1 MVPNII
7 HRMVLRQL
15 PGPLLG
21 WLGVLLFLLLMQ
33 FLIKFLPELTGRDLP
48 FAIVLELIAYNLAYM
63 VVLSAPMAALLTS
76 LMVFGS
82 LAESRTWVVIRNCG
96 ITLWGLTWP
105 VFAAAILLT
114 WGMVYFNNVLLPES
128 NFRARNMWEMIRTAR
143 PGFSLEPGVFYQ
155 EIDDYSILVG
165 ERNGNL
171 LQDILI
177 YDYTQGGVNGA
188 TIRADRGEL
197 VPLGNVVN
205 LILNEGEMHRLT
217 RRSDALGTERYEKL
231 AFERLQL
238 RLDLSELGFQVRDPS
253 TGYRSDRSTPMDRML
268 SIVDSL
274 EIRLSEQEAELR
286 SSMPEP
292 PSEKEPDV
300 VSTDVSPSSSLE
312 WLRTESFTAS
322 DFGDNPTQ
330 QTIAPRPI
338 LDGLTEDQMKRT
350 FQRARDYSRDAR
362 SSIGGKGRNL
372 ERTASA
378 INRYKVEIHKKYSIS
393 VACFIFVLIGIPLG
407 LSIRR
412 GGLGTAGMV
421 AVGIFLFYW
430 VTLVQGEKLA
440 DRGLLSPWIGMW
452 CANIVIGIVGI
463 WLFIRVA
470 LDMRAR
476 PRSTLKFLS
485 RRLPAKTAKNAMDGI
500 YASDSRPSEA

>member
-1 MVPNII
+1 MNII

-15 PGPLLG
+15 PGPFLG
-21 WLGVLLFLLLMQ
+21 WLGTLLFLLFMQ

-48 FAIVLELIAYNLAYM
+48 FGLVLELIAYNLAYM
-63 VVLSAPMAALLTS
+63 VVLSVPMTALLTS

-105 VFAAAILLT
+105 VFAVAILLT

-128 NFRARNMWEMIRTAR
+128 NFRARNMWETIRTAR
-143 PGFSLEPGVFYQ
+143 PGFDLEPGVFYQ
-155 EIDDYSILVG
+155 EIDEYSILVG
-165 ERNGNL
+165 ERDGNL

-177 YDYTQGGVNGA
+177 YDYTQGGTNGA
-188 TIRADRGEL
+188 TIRANRGEL
-197 VPLGNVVN
+197 VPLGNAVN
-205 LILNEGEMHRLT
+205 LILTDGEMHRLT
-217 RRSDALGTERYEKL
+217 RRSNAKGTERYEKL
-231 AFERLQL
+231 TFKRLQL
-238 RLDLSELGFQVRDPS
+238 RLDLSELGFQMRDPS

-274 EIRLSEQEAELR
+274 EIRLSEQESELR
-286 SSMPEP
+286 SSMPVPPPEQEP
-292 PSEKEPDV
+292 NVAPM
-300 VSTDVSPSSSLE
+300 DVSPESSVE
-312 WLRTESFTAS
+312 WLRGESFTTS
-322 DFGDNPTQ
+322 MFGDNPADSTVVV
-330 QTIAPRPI
+330 PRAV
-338 LDGLTEDQMKRT
+338 LSGLTEDQIKRT
-350 FQRARDYSRDAR
+350 YQRARDYGRDTR
-362 SSIGGKGRNL
+362 SSIGSKGRNL
-372 ERTASA
+372 ARTASA

-412 GGLGTAGMV
+412 GGLGTAGIV

-452 CANIVIGIVGI
+452 CANIIIGIVGI
-463 WLFIRVA
+463 WLFARIA
-470 LDMRAR
+470 FDMRAR
-476 PRSTLKFLS
+476 PRYTGRLIS
-485 RRLPAKTAKNAMDGI
+485 RHLTAKTK
-500 YASDSRPSEA
+500 

>member
-1 MVPNII
+1 MNIVPNII

-21 WLGVLLFLLLMQ
+21 WLGMLLFLLLMQ

-63 VVLSAPMAALLTS
+63 VVLSVPMAALLTS

-105 VFAAAILLT
+105 VFAAAIFLT

-128 NFRARNMWEMIRTAR
+128 NFRARNMWETIRTAR

-188 TIRADRGEL
+188 TIRATRGEL
-197 VPLGNVVN
+197 VPLGNAVN
-205 LILNEGEMHRLT
+205 LILNDGEMHRLT
-217 RRSDALGTERYEKL
+217 RRTDAQGTERYEKL

-238 RLDLSELGFQVRDPS
+238 RLDLSELGFQARDPS
-253 TGYRSDRSTPMDRML
+253 TGYRSDRSTPMDRMQ

-286 SSMPEP
+286 SSMPVP
-292 PSEKEPDV
+292 PPEQEPDV
-300 VSTDVSPSSSLE
+300 TSTDVSSRSPLE
-312 WLRTESFTAS
+312 WFRSESFSAS
-322 DFGDNPTQ
+322 TSGADPTEA
-330 QTIAPRPI
+330 TTLALRPI
-338 LDGLTEDQMKRT
+338 LDGLTGDQMKRT
-350 FQRARDYSRDAR
+350 YQRARDYGRDAR

-372 ERTASA
+372 TRTASA

-452 CANIVIGIVGI
+452 CANIIIGIVGI
-463 WLFIRVA
+463 WLFVRVA

-476 PRSTLKFLS
+476 PRYTGKFLS
-485 RRLPAKTAKNAMDGI
+485 RYRTGKTG
-500 YASDSRPSEA
+500 

>member
-1 MVPNII
+1 MNII

-15 PGPLLG
+15 PGPFLG
-21 WLGVLLFLLLMQ
+21 WLGTLLFLLFMQ

-48 FAIVLELIAYNLAYM
+48 FGLVLELIAYNLAYM
-63 VVLSAPMAALLTS
+63 IVLSVPMAALLTS

-105 VFAAAILLT
+105 VFAVAILLT

-128 NFRARNMWEMIRTAR
+128 NFRARNMWETIRTAR
-143 PGFSLEPGVFYQ
+143 PGFDLEPGVFYQ
-155 EIDDYSILVG
+155 EIDEYSILVG
-165 ERNGNL
+165 ERDGNL

-177 YDYTQGGVNGA
+177 YDYTQGGTNGA
-188 TIRADRGEL
+188 TIRANRGEL
-197 VPLGNVVN
+197 VPLGNAVN
-205 LILNEGEMHRLT
+205 LILTDGEMHRLT
-217 RRSDALGTERYEKL
+217 RRSNAKGTERYEKL
-231 AFERLQL
+231 TFKRLQL
-238 RLDLSELGFQVRDPS
+238 RLDLSELGFQMRDPS

-274 EIRLSEQEAELR
+274 EIRLSEQESELR
-286 SSMPEP
+286 SSMPVPPPEQEP
-292 PSEKEPDV
+292 NVAPM
-300 VSTDVSPSSSLE
+300 DVSPESSVE
-312 WLRTESFTAS
+312 WLRGESLTTS
-322 DFGDNPTQ
+322 MFGDNPADSTVVV
-330 QTIAPRPI
+330 PRAV
-338 LDGLTEDQMKRT
+338 LSGLTEDQIKRT
-350 FQRARDYSRDAR
+350 YQRARDYGRDTR
-362 SSIGGKGRNL
+362 SSIGSKGRNL
-372 ERTASA
+372 ARTASA

-412 GGLGTAGMV
+412 GGLGTAGIV

-452 CANIVIGIVGI
+452 CANIIIGIVGI
-463 WLFIRVA
+463 WLFARIAFDV
-470 LDMRAR
+470 RAR
-476 PRSTLKFLS
+476 PRYTGKLIL
-485 RRLPAKTAKNAMDGI
+485 RHLTAKTK
-500 YASDSRPSEA
+500 